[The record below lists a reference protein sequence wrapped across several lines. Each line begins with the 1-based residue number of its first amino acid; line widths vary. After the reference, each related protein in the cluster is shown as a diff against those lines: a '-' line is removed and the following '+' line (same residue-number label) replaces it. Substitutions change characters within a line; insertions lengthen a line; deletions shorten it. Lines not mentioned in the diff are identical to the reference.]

1 MQSKDDGSNSDD
13 LALYLVILWKPAI
26 MIVMGL
32 MVWIIN
38 FILDLFR

>member
-1 MQSKDDGSNSDD
+1 MQSKDDDSFDM
-13 LALYLVILWKPAI
+13 ALYLVILWKPAI

-38 FILDLFR
+38 FILDFFR